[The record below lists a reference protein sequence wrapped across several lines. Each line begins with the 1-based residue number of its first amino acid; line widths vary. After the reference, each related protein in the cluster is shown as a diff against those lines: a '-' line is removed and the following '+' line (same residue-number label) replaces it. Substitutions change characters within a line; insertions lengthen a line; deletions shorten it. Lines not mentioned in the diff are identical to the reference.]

1 MNDSAGP
8 RESNR
13 LSTLLDLAAIVNQAL
28 VTSGHAVQMR
38 IVLPGETLTPE
49 EIPMSGK
56 AKAVC
61 AANRRGTSRRVR
73 EKKALPCVALA
84 GARSSAR

>member
-38 IVLPGETLTPE
+38 IVLPGETLTPA
-49 EIPMSGK
+49 EIPASRQ

-61 AANRRGTSRRVR
+61 VAKGRGPGRRARA
-73 EKKALPCVALA
+73 KKALACVALA